1 MEMIG
6 RQIVGDGV
14 LNVMVDFTPYT
25 VSKSHPNYAA
35 LRVAFNEKDA
45 VKFLQNYNVVNTVA
59 SSLTGKVTSN
69 RITVD
74 GSGVYLDGDPIHN
87 TVTTAI
93 LKMARNGDDFSP
105 MVKFLER
112 LVLNPSNRAVNELW
126 GFLEQNGLILTED
139 GCFLAYK
146 SVQSDYLDKYSGK
159 FDNKPGAKMRMD
171 RNKVDDNFQNHCST
185 GFHVGALAYSGPTG
199 WYHSS
204 GDKVVICKVA
214 PEDVVSVPAD
224 HNCQKLRTCAYE
236 VVGDYKAPLNA
247 PVYSGNV
254 GDDYD
259 TKTIVADEADY
270 VEEIDAHDML
280 VGHEYQFTYEN
291 SDGDEAVRT
300 GVLHDNDDVDT
311 YVFYM
316 SREDKSAGNYRSFK
330 TDYIYDVVEVERV
343 AGKVQAKF

>member
-14 LNVMVDFTPYT
+14 LNVMIDFTPYT
-25 VSKSHPNYAA
+25 VSKSHHNYAV
-35 LRVAFNEKDA
+35 LRKAFNEKDA
-45 VKFLQNYNVVNTVA
+45 KTFLENYNVVSKVA
-59 SSLTGKVTSN
+59 TSLTGKVTSN

-74 GSGVYLDGDPIHN
+74 ESGVYLDGEPIHN
-87 TVTTAI
+87 TVTQAI
-93 LKMARNGDDFSP
+93 LKMSRNGDDFSP

-112 LVLNPSNRAVNELW
+112 LVLNPSKRAIDELW

-146 SVQSDYLDKYSGK
+146 SVRSNYLDKYSGQ
-159 FDNKPGAKMRMD
+159 FNNKPGAKMRMD
-171 RNKVDDNFQNHCST
+171 RNKVDDNFNNHCST
-185 GFHVGALAYSGPTG
+185 GFHVGALAYSGPSG

-204 GDKVVICKVA
+204 GDRVVICKVA
-214 PEDVVSVPAD
+214 PEDVVSVPSD

-259 TKTIVADEADY
+259 AKTVIADEDDY
-270 VEEIDAHDML
+270 VEELSAEDML
-280 VGHEYQFTYEN
+280 VGHEYRFSYEDTN
-291 SDGDEAVRT
+291 GNESTRT
-300 GVLHDNDDVDT
+300 GVLHNNDDEDVYT
-311 YVFYM
+311 FYM
-316 SREDKSAGNYRSFK
+316 SREDKSAGGYRSFK
-330 TDYIYDVVEVERV
+330 VDYIYDVVEVERTSN
-343 AGKVQAKF
+343 AKAKF